1 MPADSEFEW
10 RPDLSAEEIR
20 RMTSALHDV
29 YADLPNIVV
38 TPEFNVFYVGDLHGE
53 LKSAIAVRDLMVR
66 HPKHSIVFLGDYA
79 DRGPQQV
86 ETLNLVMS
94 LALEH
99 PERVFML
106 RGNHES
112 REIAKV
118 YGFYSAVS
126 EHFSPG
132 LFDSYLKVFEALP
145 LAAFSPSGVFACH
158 GGVPEGVDSSEQI
171 AEIERYDVNFP
182 DDTAFQI
189 VWNDPREA
197 DFHFRA
203 SGRSDRAREFG
214 RLAFEEFTSDLG
226 IELMV
231 RSHEVYEDGFQGF
244 FDGGLM
250 SVFSASYAGRVSPK
264 VIRLDEDLKVRLVP
278 I

>member
-1 MPADSEFEW
+1 MPTDSEFAW
-10 RPDLSAEEIR
+10 RPDLSVEEIR
-20 RMTSALHDV
+20 RMASALHDMN
-29 YADLPNIVV
+29 ADLPNIVV
-38 TPEFNVFYVGDLHGE
+38 TPESNLFYVGDLHGE
-53 LKSAIAVRDLMVR
+53 LKSAIAVRELMAR
-66 HPKHSIVFLGDYA
+66 HPKHSVVFLGDYA

-86 ETLNLVMS
+86 ETFNLVMS

-99 PERVFML
+99 SDRVFML

-112 REIAKV
+112 KEIAEV
-118 YGFYSAVS
+118 YGFYSEVS
-126 EHFSPG
+126 RHYSPG
-132 LFDSYLKVFEALP
+132 LFDSYLKVFESLP

-158 GGVPEGVDSSEQI
+158 GGIPEGVNSSEQI
-171 AEIERYDVNFP
+171 AEIERHNINFP
-182 DDTAFQI
+182 DDIAFQM

-203 SGRSDRAREFG
+203 SSRSDRAREFG
-214 RLAFEEFTSDLG
+214 SLAFDEFTSDLS
-226 IELMV
+226 IKLIV
-231 RSHEVYEDGFQGF
+231 RSHEVYEDGFQEF

-264 VIRLDEDLKVRLVP
+264 VIRMDEGLKVRPVS